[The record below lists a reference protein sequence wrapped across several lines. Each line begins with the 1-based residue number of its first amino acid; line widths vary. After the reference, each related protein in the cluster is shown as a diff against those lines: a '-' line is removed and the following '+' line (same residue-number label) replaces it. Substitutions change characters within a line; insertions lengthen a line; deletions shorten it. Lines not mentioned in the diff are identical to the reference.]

1 MKNIG
6 FIGMG
11 LMGSPM
17 SIRLLKAGF
26 NLTIWNR
33 SPEKCLPLC
42 EKGASQALSIK
53 DLILGSDLI
62 FLCLTDTEAVESV
75 FNDIQ
80 PHLSSGQIIV
90 DFSSIDPIATQSFSH
105 SVEKLGAYWVDSPI
119 SGGVSGAESGSL
131 AIMAGGNE
139 ATVDELRPLLNCLS
153 SRVTYMGESG
163 SGQYTK
169 ICNQMIVS
177 CNALVIAEVIA
188 LAEKSGVNSQMLAK
202 AFEGGFA
209 DSKPLQILAPEMSE
223 RHFEPI
229 KWHVK
234 TLLKDLDM
242 AVEYSKKNQSSTPM
256 SALAA
261 QLMRLHASNGF
272 STKDPSTLINLYV
285 QAANDEI

>member
-1 MKNIG
+1 MRNIG

-26 NLTIWNR
+26 NLTVWNR
-33 SPEKCLPLC
+33 SPKKCLPLC
-42 EKGASQALSIK
+42 EQGASQALSIK
-53 DLILGSDLI
+53 DLVLNSDLI
-62 FLCLTDTEAVESV
+62 FLCLTDTEAVQSI

-80 PHLSSGQIIV
+80 PHLSSGQVIV
-90 DFSSIDPIATQSFSH
+90 DFSSIDPIATQLFSYT
-105 SVEKLGAYWVDSPI
+105 VEKIGAHWIDSPV

-131 AIMAGGNE
+131 AVMAGGNE
-139 ATVDELRPLLNCLS
+139 AIVDELRPLLKCLS

-169 ICNQMIVS
+169 ICNQMIVG
-177 CNALVIAEVIA
+177 CNALVIAEVVA
-188 LAEKSGVNSQMLAK
+188 LAEKSGVNSQKLAE
-202 AFEGGFA
+202 ALEGGFA

-223 RHFEPI
+223 RRFEPI

-234 TLLKDLDM
+234 TLSKDLDM

-272 STKDPSTLINLYV
+272 SEKDPSTLINLYA

>member
-42 EKGASQALSIK
+42 ELGASQALSIK

-105 SVEKLGAYWVDSPI
+105 SVEKLGAYWIDSPI

-139 ATVDELRPLLNCLS
+139 AIVDELRPLLKCLS

>member
-1 MKNIG
+1 MRNIG

-33 SPEKCLPLC
+33 SPEKCFPLC
-42 EKGASQALSIK
+42 EQGASKALSIK
-53 DLILGSDLI
+53 DLVLDSGLI
-62 FLCLTDTEAVESV
+62 FLCLTDTEAVQSV

-80 PHLSSGQIIV
+80 PHLSSGQVIV
-90 DFSSIDPIATQSFSH
+90 DFSSIDPIVTQSFS
-105 SVEKLGAYWVDSPI
+105 STVEKLGAHWIDSPV
-119 SGGVSGAESGSL
+119 SGGVSGAENGSL
-131 AIMAGGNE
+131 AVMAGGNE
-139 ATVDELRPLLNCLS
+139 AIVDELRPLLKCLS

-177 CNALVIAEVIA
+177 CNALVIAEVVA
-188 LAEKSGVNSQMLAK
+188 LAEKSGVNSQKLAE

-209 DSKPLQILAPEMSE
+209 DSRPLQILAPEMSE
-223 RHFEPI
+223 RCFEPI

-242 AVEYSKKNQSSTPM
+242 AVEYSKKNKSSTPM

-261 QLMRLHASNGF
+261 QLMRLHAGNGF
-272 STKDPSTLINLYV
+272 STKDPSTLINLYA

>member
-1 MKNIG
+1 M
-6 FIGMG
+6 
-11 LMGSPM
+11 
-17 SIRLLKAGF
+17 
-26 NLTIWNR
+26 
-33 SPEKCLPLC
+33 
-42 EKGASQALSIK
+42 SIK
-53 DLILGSDLI
+53 DLVLDSDLI
-62 FLCLTDTEAVESV
+62 FLCLTDTEAVQSV

-80 PHLSSGQIIV
+80 PHLSSGQVIV
-90 DFSSIDPIATQSFSH
+90 DFSSIDPIVTQSFSFT
-105 SVEKLGAYWVDSPI
+105 VEKLGAHWVDSPV
-119 SGGVSGAESGSL
+119 SGGVSGAKSGSL
-131 AIMAGGNE
+131 AIMAGGDE
-139 ATVDELRPLLNCLS
+139 VIVDELRPLLKCLS
-153 SRVTYMGESG
+153 SRVTYMGGSG

-177 CNALVIAEVIA
+177 CNALVIAEAVA
-188 LAEKSGVNSQMLAK
+188 LAEKSGVNSQRLAE

-223 RHFEPI
+223 RRFEPI

-242 AVEYSKKNQSSTPM
+242 AVEHSREIKSSTPM

-272 STKDPSTLINLYV
+272 SEKDPSTLINLYA